1 MSQICNLRHPLV
13 LFRMRTYEFLKLMV
27 LIAAKAVNVLLIL
40 GSRKIYTSQHTHQ
53 QQKTLLEALRASD
66 GYLRTWGAAP
76 SCTEGVLFTGYIDL
90 ANNQSRLV
98 ELMIADG
105 MMSATRSKTLA
116 AGKYLPTLLV

>member
-1 MSQICNLRHPLV
+1 MSVSNLQFKTPPRA
-13 LFRMRTYEFLKLMV
+13 
-27 LIAAKAVNVLLIL
+27 AAKAVNVLLIL
-40 GSRKIYTSQHTHQ
+40 GSYGGYFFIYTSNPTHQ
-53 QQKTLLEALRASD
+53 QQKTLLKALRASD

-105 MMSATRSKTLA
+105 MMGATRSKTLA